1 MEPVKEI
8 TIYDGKTRSEI
19 TMNLTPEQKVESLEI
34 FFIEPQELS
43 TFFLFNVLTRE
54 G

>member
-34 FFIEPQELS
+34 FLLNHKNYQLS
-43 TFFLFNVLTRE
+43 FCSMF
-54 G
+54 